1 MVATSIE
8 GRILEALIAHLNVMP
23 GGRKIVWSN
32 IQYPKRGEYKDDEYI
47 LVAYSPGTP
56 ETITITATEQNRHTG
71 IFSLAVMCPLDVGE
85 LYPQEMGGTIAAHF
99 QAKVL
104 TSGSTRVRITARP
117 RVAGGY
123 VDGDRWRT
131 PVTVPFETISV

>member
-1 MVATSIE
+1 MVAVTIE
-8 GRILEALIAHLNVMP
+8 GRILEALVGHLNTLP
-23 GGRKIVWSN
+23 GGRRVVWSN
-32 IQYPKRGEYKDDEYI
+32 VQYPKNGEYKDDEYI
-47 LVAYSPGTP
+47 VVGFSPGTP
-56 ETITITATEQNRHTG
+56 ETVTITATEQNRHMG
-71 IFSLAVMCPLDVGE
+71 IFSLAVMCPLNVGE
-85 LYPQEMGGTIAAHF
+85 MYPQEMGGTIASHF